1 MIKNQ
6 SCRLIYGA
14 ILFVVISFGDVF
26 ELCAGDE
33 NQSANT
39 NVNVKVD
46 SAWTNTLNALQQLE
60 TPREWITN
68 RPTPEE
74 LAKYRQKQADMSM
87 EVAARAQEFYT
98 RFPDDPRAS
107 EARLKER
114 EILGQ
119 AERFGNDKARVRLA
133 ELDDARVKDES
144 ISENER
150 FEIRISRLQRETRQ
164 QMTNTTGMEGALEV
178 YANGARQLLK
188 DFPKRDEPWEMLLAV
203 AMKASAEKGRIVARE
218 IVDGTASE
226 AVKIQARAMLKKL
239 ELLGKPFELKFTA
252 LDGREVDLAKMRG
265 RVVLVDFW
273 ATWSGPYVAQ
283 WPQFKTACQIWQNM
297 GCAVVGVSFD
307 TEKET
312 LRTFLANEKVEWP
325 QYFDGQGWKN
335 KIGLENGIK
344 SLPAL
349 WLIDKKGILRDQ
361 NARDNFEQK
370 VKKYLAEK

>member
-1 MIKNQ
+1 MTIKQ
-6 SCRLIYGA
+6 SWRLNYLTV
-14 ILFVVISFGDVF
+14 LFIVFSFGGAFGICASDVPQTVIT
-26 ELCAGDE
+26 
-33 NQSANT
+33 NANA
-39 NVNVKVD
+39 KVD
-46 SAWTNTLNALQQLE
+46 SAWSDILNALQQLQ
-60 TPREWITN
+60 TPREWVTN
-68 RPTPEE
+68 RPAPEE
-74 LAKYRQKQADMSM
+74 LAKYRQKQAEMST
-87 EVAARAQEFYT
+87 EVASRVQEFYS

-107 EARLKER
+107 EARIKER

-119 AERFGNDKARVRLA
+119 AERFGNDKARARLA
-133 ELDDARVKDES
+133 ELDAARLKDES
-144 ISENER
+144 VSEDER
-150 FEIRISRLQRETRQ
+150 FEIRISSLQRETRQ
-164 QMTNTTGMEGALEV
+164 QMTNAAGMDGALEV

-203 AMKASAEKGRIVARE
+203 SMKASAEKGRILARE
-218 IVDGTASE
+218 IVDGSASE
-226 AVKIQARAMLKKL
+226 AVKTQARAILKKL

-252 LDGREVDLAKMRG
+252 LDGREVDLSKMKG
-265 RVVLVDFW
+265 RVVLIDFW

-297 GCAVVGVSFD
+297 GCEIVGISFD

-312 LRTFLANEKVEWP
+312 LKTFLAKEKVEWP

-349 WLIDKKGILRDQ
+349 WLIDKKGVLRDQ

-370 VKKYLAEK
+370 VKKYLAEP